1 MRHHFAATT
10 HNARIFSPRKRF
22 ALLITHFLLADK
34 RQRTGQEVRE
44 NMAISPTL
52 KETSS
57 SKASLQTERLILR
70 AAEEGDLDDFFE
82 MFSNEDVMR
91 YWYAIL
97 SSGSISIV
105 QS

>member
-1 MRHHFAATT
+1 MSHHFAATT
-10 HNARIFSPRKRF
+10 HNARIISLKKKF
-22 ALLITHFLLADK
+22 ALLITIFLLAEK
-34 RQRTGQEVRE
+34 RQKTSQEVRE
-44 NMAISPTL
+44 NMAISATP
-52 KETSS
+52 KELSS

-70 AAEEGDLDDFFE
+70 AVQESDLDNFFE